1 MERKL
6 AFDIETLRNKRG
18 QTGLNS
24 KMTALIG
31 AVIVIFLVTA
41 LAPEIFAQL
50 GVLEADLNTPAWVPT
65 VMFVIVGAGLVF
77 LVWRTFGT
85 K

>member
-1 MERKL
+1 MVKNKK
-6 AFDIETLRNKRG
+6 FDLKALQKKG
-18 QTGLNS
+18 QASING

-41 LAPEIFAQL
+41 LAPEMFTELA
-50 GVLEADLNTPAWVPT
+50 GLEVGGAPAWVET
-65 VMFVIVGAGLVF
+65 VLVVIVGAGLVF
-77 LVWRTFGT
+77 LIWRTFNN